1 MISIQTRRVGMSE
14 VSEAAALEFPLGLP
28 GFEWSR
34 RFAVVGQPEFSPI
47 VRLQSLDSE
56 DGAYGLCPCRR
67 SIWPIRWSFRQ
78 MTLECLAWT
87 RGS

>member
-34 RFAVVGQPEFSPI
+34 RFAVVEQPEFRPSCACKALIPRT
-47 VRLQSLDSE
+47 VPMGCARLGDRSGLFV
-56 DGAYGLCPCRR
+56 GAFAR
-67 SIWPIRWSFRQ
+67 
-78 MTLECLAWT
+78 
-87 RGS
+87 